1 MKIRVKNALMDIM
14 LMHKMH
20 ALNASQVAGSVIIFL
35 ESVMNVRVVIKSIA
49 RDNVLPVPRTVMSVR
64 NY

>member
-1 MKIRVKNALMDIM
+1 MDIM
-14 LMHKMH
+14 LIHKIH

-49 RDNVLPVPRTVMSVR
+49 RDNVLPVPRTVMSVH